1 MTVLMCGTQKCV
13 KVLHCFKLLKYFI
26 PRKGEQKMLSN
37 QNDIYL
43 STGVNDLTD
52 PYHQKEQKWFFNL
65 WNA

>member
-1 MTVLMCGTQKCV
+1 M
-13 KVLHCFKLLKYFI
+13 

-43 STGVNDLTD
+43 STGVNDLTE